1 MEHHPVANIHF
12 HNRIENCAFAQR
24 PSHPDE
30 EAHKCLQ
37 DTKKA
42 SGNFERYTF
51 STTSFK
57 MSLDFGYWLWGVILT
72 AEL

>member
-24 PSHPDE
+24 SSHPNE

-37 DTKKA
+37 DTKKT
-42 SGNFERYTF
+42 SGNFERYTL
-51 STTSFK
+51 SFR
-57 MSLDFGYWLWGVILT
+57 MFLDFGYWLWDVILT
-72 AEL
+72 SEI